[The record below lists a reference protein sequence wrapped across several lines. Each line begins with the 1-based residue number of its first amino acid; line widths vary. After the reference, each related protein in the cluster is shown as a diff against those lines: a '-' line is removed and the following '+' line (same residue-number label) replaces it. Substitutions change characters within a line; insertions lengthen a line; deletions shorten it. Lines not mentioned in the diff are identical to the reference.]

1 MFDFFSIKKLYED
14 LDYWKM
20 IGIDSDIYECPEHRL
35 EYYPLVL
42 EAKKLHYYGPE
53 ITEYVLLKLMLEF
66 KKPWYKQK
74 YLWYLI
80 KLKIKKLFGM
90 IKI

>member
-1 MFDFFSIKKLYED
+1 MFDFLSVKKLAED

-20 IGIDSDIYECPEHRL
+20 IGIDEDIYLSPNQRL
-35 EYYPLVL
+35 EYYPLVQ
-42 EAKKLHYYGPE
+42 EAKRLHYYGQE
-53 ITEYVLLKLMLEF
+53 ISEYVLLKLILES

-74 YLWYLI
+74 YLIYLI
-80 KLKIKKLFGM
+80 KLKIKKFFGM

>member
-1 MFDFFSIKKLYED
+1 
-14 LDYWKM
+14 M

-53 ITEYVLLKLMLEF
+53 ITDYVLLKLILESKRPF
-66 KKPWYKQK
+66 YKQK
-74 YLWYLI
+74 YIWYLI
-80 KLKIKKLFGM
+80 KLKIKKFFGM
-90 IKI
+90 IKL

>member
-1 MFDFFSIKKLYED
+1 MFDFLSIKKLYDD

-20 IGIDSDIYECPEHRL
+20 IGIDSDLYECSSHRL
-35 EYYPLVL
+35 EYLPLV
-42 EAKKLHYYGPE
+42 EQAKKLHYCGPE
-53 ITEYVLLKLMLEF
+53 ITEYVLLKLMLES
-66 KKPWYKQK
+66 KKPLYKQK

-80 KLKIKKLFGM
+80 KLKIKKIFGM